1 MIVILGPTATGKTA
15 LAAELCYRI
24 NGEVISA
31 DSRQVY
37 RDMDIGTGKDLADFN
52 IHNTQIPYHLVNVA
66 DAGFEYN
73 IFHYQHQFHKSY
85 NDILLRG
92 KKPVLCGGSGLYIE
106 TVLKGFNLHKV
117 PDNIE
122 LRKNF
127 ESKSDEELIQ
137 MLSGMQKLHNKTD
150 TNTRERLIKALI
162 IAFYLKETKPEFPS
176 IDSVIFGVFYER
188 NIVRER
194 ITQRLKQRLENGLIE
209 EAEMLLNKGL
219 TLEKFKYYGLEY
231 KFLALSLEK
240 KITYQELFSQLNIA
254 IHQFSKRQM
263 TWFRKMEKEG
273 FKINWIDGNLSM
285 DEKIN
290 FILERI

>member
-37 RDMDIGTGKDLADFN
+37 RDMDIGTGKDLDDFN

-85 NDILLRG
+85 NDILSRG

-106 TVLKGFNLHKV
+106 TVLKGFNLHEV

-122 LRKNF
+122 LRKNL

-137 MLSGMQKLHNKTD
+137 LLSGMQKLHNKTD

-162 IAFYLKETKPEFPS
+162 IAFYLKETKPEFPP

-231 KFLALSLEK
+231 KFLALYLEK
-240 KITYQELFSQLNIA
+240 KITYQELFTQLNIA

>member
-24 NGEVISA
+24 NGEIISA

-37 RDMDIGTGKDLADFN
+37 RDMDIGTGKDLDDFN

-66 DAGFEYN
+66 EAGFEYN

-85 NDILLRG
+85 NEILERG

-106 TVLKGFNLHKV
+106 TVLKGFNLHEV

-122 LRKNF
+122 LRKKL

-162 IAFYLKETKPEFPS
+162 IAFYLKETKPEFPP
-176 IDSVIFGVFYER
+176 IDSVIFGILYER
-188 NIVRER
+188 NVVRER
-194 ITQRLKQRLENGLIE
+194 ITQRLKQRLEHGLIE
-209 EAEMLLNKGL
+209 EAEMLLQKGL
-219 TLEKFKYYGLEY
+219 TFEKFKYYGLEY
-231 KFLALSLEK
+231 KFLALYLEK
-240 KITYQELFSQLNIA
+240 KITYQELFTQLNIA

-273 FKINWIDGNLSM
+273 FKINWMDGNLTM

>member
-37 RDMDIGTGKDLADFN
+37 RDMDIGTGKDLDDFN

-85 NDILLRG
+85 NDILSRG
-92 KKPVLCGGSGLYIE
+92 KNPVLWGGSGLYIE
-106 TVLKGFNLHKV
+106 TVLKGFNLHEV

-122 LRKNF
+122 LRKNL

-137 MLSGMQKLHNKTD
+137 LLSGMQKLHNKTD

-162 IAFYLKETKPEFPS
+162 IAFYLKETKPEFPP

-231 KFLALSLEK
+231 KFLALYLEK
-240 KITYQELFSQLNIA
+240 KITYQELFTQLNIA

>member
-73 IFHYQHQFHKSY
+73 IFYYQHQFYKSY
-85 NDILLRG
+85 NDILSRG

-106 TVLKGFNLHKV
+106 TVLKGFNLHEV

-122 LRKNF
+122 LRKNL

-137 MLSGMQKLHNKTD
+137 LLSGMQKLHNKTD
-150 TNTRERLIKALI
+150 TNTREHLIKALI
-162 IAFYLKETKPEFPS
+162 IAFYLKETKPEFQP
-176 IDSVIFGVFYER
+176 IDSIIYGIFYER
-188 NIVRER
+188 NVVRER

-209 EAEMLLNKGL
+209 EAEMLLKKGL

-231 KFLALSLEK
+231 KFLALYFEK
-240 KITYQELFSQLNIA
+240 KITYQELFTQLNIA

-273 FKINWIDGNLSM
+273 FKINWIDGNLTM

>member
-85 NDILLRG
+85 NEILERG

-106 TVLKGFNLHKV
+106 TVLKGFNLHEV

-122 LRKNF
+122 LRKNL

-137 MLSGMQKLHNKTD
+137 LLSGMQKLHNKTD

-162 IAFYLKETKPEFPS
+162 IAFYLKETKPEFPP

-188 NIVRER
+188 NIIRER

-209 EAEMLLNKGL
+209 EAEMLLQKGL
-219 TLEKFKYYGLEY
+219 TFEKFKYYGLEY
-231 KFLALSLEK
+231 KFLALYLEK
-240 KITYQELFSQLNIA
+240 KITYQELFTQLNIA

-273 FKINWIDGNLSM
+273 FKINWIDGNLTM